1 MYVWLCWVFVA
12 AGGFSLVVES
22 GGHSLLVACGRL
34 TVVASLVELELSG
47 VRARKCRLSGC
58 GARSSLPRGI
68 WGLPG

>member
-1 MYVWLCWVFVA
+1 M
-12 AGGFSLVVES
+12 ES